1 MKQIILILFLF
12 QVSIFS
18 NVFQLSTIVD
28 NQQLIPVI
36 KINGQIVIK
45 VKDVGTKQVF
55 SSSFERSEKI
65 FQSLKELGNESA
77 GLNRI
82 RIRRNKADYVAYVDN
97 IEVYRVTPSDVIGSE
112 LTVYQMASLWRENIL
127 DALKNN
133 PSVLSSAKENVE
145 LPGIASTPL
154 VSFLSI
160 FSNNSFF
167 VMVVQFTVF
176 ILIQVCAIFFTFQY
190 LNRRYKLMFEEFH
203 KRLKKF
209 HNTQIRDKNMIAS
222 LESKV
227 ADLTSKVDVTSSDNV
242 SNLNG

>member
-1 MKQIILILFLF
+1 MKQIILLLFLF
-12 QVSIFS
+12 QLNIFP

-77 GLNRI
+77 GLNSI

-112 LTVYQMASLWRENIL
+112 LTVYQMASLWRDNIL
-127 DALKNN
+127 NALKNN
-133 PSVLSSAKENVE
+133 QSVLSSDESNIE
-145 LPGIASTPL
+145 LPEIASTPL
-154 VSFLSI
+154 VPFLSI

-167 VMVVQFTVF
+167 VMVIQFTVF

-190 LNRRYKLMFEEFH
+190 LNRRNKLMFDEFH

-209 HNTQIRDKNMIAS
+209 HNSQIRDKNIIAS
-222 LESKV
+222 LEHKV
-227 ADLTSKVDVTSSDNV
+227 TDLTSKFDVSSSDNV